1 MNIKLKAVL
10 EVSIIMQEDESVEE
24 ANSRAIEKL
33 IDVVDEWINNK
44 DGLTPYIKIE
54 YDVDF
59 EYIKEIKLLN

>member
-1 MNIKLKAVL
+1 MKLKAVL
-10 EVSIIMQEDESVEE
+10 EVSIVIQEDESVEE
-24 ANSRAIEKL
+24 ANSRVIEKL
-33 IDVVDEWINNK
+33 IEVVDEWINQK

>member
-1 MNIKLKAVL
+1 MKLKAVL
-10 EVSIIMQEDESVEE
+10 EVSIILQEDESVEE

-33 IDVVDEWINNK
+33 IDVVDEWINEK
-44 DGLTPYIKIE
+44 DGITPYIKLE

>member
-1 MNIKLKAVL
+1 MKLKAVL

-33 IDVVDEWINNK
+33 IDVVDEWINEK
-44 DGLTPYIKIE
+44 DGITPYIKLE

>member
-1 MNIKLKAVL
+1 MELQAVL
-10 EVSIIMQEDESVEE
+10 EVSIIMKEDESVEE

-33 IDVVDEWINNK
+33 IEVVDEWINDK
-44 DGLTPYIKIE
+44 DGITPYIKLE

>member
-1 MNIKLKAVL
+1 MKLKAVL

>member
-1 MNIKLKAVL
+1 MKLKAVL
-10 EVSIIMQEDESVEE
+10 EVSIILKEDETVEE

-59 EYIKEIKLLN
+59 DYIKEIKLLN

>member
-1 MNIKLKAVL
+1 MKLKAVL
-10 EVSIIMQEDESVEE
+10 EVSIILQEDESVEE

-33 IDVVDEWINNK
+33 IDVVDEWINEK
-44 DGLTPYIKIE
+44 DGITPYIRIE

>member
-1 MNIKLKAVL
+1 MKLKAVL
-10 EVSIIMQEDESVEE
+10 EVSIVIQEDESVEE
-24 ANSRAIEKL
+24 ANSRVIEKL
-33 IDVVDEWINNK
+33 VEVVDEWINQK

>member
-1 MNIKLKAVL
+1 MKLKAVL
-10 EVSIIMQEDESVEE
+10 EVSIIMKEDESVEE

-33 IDVVDEWINNK
+33 IEVVDEWINEE
-44 DGLTPYIKIE
+44 DGLTPYIKME

>member
-1 MNIKLKAVL
+1 MKLKAVL
-10 EVSIIMQEDESVEE
+10 EVSITIQEDETVEE
-24 ANSRAIEKL
+24 ANSRVIEKL
-33 IDVVDEWINNK
+33 VEVVDEWINDK

>member
-1 MNIKLKAVL
+1 MKLKAVL

-33 IDVVDEWINNK
+33 IDVVDEWINEK
-44 DGLTPYIKIE
+44 DGITPYIKLE

-59 EYIKEIKLLN
+59 DYIKEIKLLN

>member
-1 MNIKLKAVL
+1 MKLKAVL
-10 EVSIIMQEDESVEE
+10 EVSIVIQEDESIEE
-24 ANSRAIEKL
+24 ANSRVIEKL
-33 IDVVDEWINNK
+33 IEVVDEWINQK

>member
-1 MNIKLKAVL
+1 MKLKAVL

-33 IDVVDEWINNK
+33 IDVVDEWINEK
-44 DGLTPYIKIE
+44 DGFTPYIKIE

>member
-1 MNIKLKAVL
+1 MKLRAVL

-33 IDVVDEWINNK
+33 IDVVDEWINEK
-44 DGLTPYIKIE
+44 DGITPYIKLE

-59 EYIKEIKLLN
+59 DYIKEIKLLN

>member
-1 MNIKLKAVL
+1 MKLKAVL
-10 EVSIIMQEDESVEE
+10 EVSIVIQEDESVEE

-33 IDVVDEWINNK
+33 VEVVDEWINQK

-59 EYIKEIKLLN
+59 DYIKDIKLLN

>member
-1 MNIKLKAVL
+1 MKLKAVL
-10 EVSIIMQEDESVEE
+10 EVSIIMNEDESVEE

-33 IDVVDEWINNK
+33 IEVVDEWINDK
-44 DGLTPYIKIE
+44 DGITPYIKLE

>member
-1 MNIKLKAVL
+1 MKLKAVL
-10 EVSIIMQEDESVEE
+10 EVSIILQEDESVEE

-33 IDVVDEWINNK
+33 IDVVDEWINDK

-59 EYIKEIKLLN
+59 DYIKEIKLLN

>member
-1 MNIKLKAVL
+1 MKLKAVL

-33 IDVVDEWINNK
+33 IEVVDEWINDK
-44 DGLTPYIKIE
+44 DGITPYIKME

>member
-1 MNIKLKAVL
+1 MKLKAVL
-10 EVSIIMQEDESVEE
+10 EVSIIMQEEESVEE

-33 IDVVDEWINNK
+33 IEVVDEWINDK
-44 DGLTPYIKIE
+44 DGITPYIKLE